1 MNCPQLPPFTS
12 FSTRFPQIHH
22 YQISLSIIVCK
33 IKLDL
38 KLGPLRW
45 LHWWPQKLLWV
56 CYQVVAEYL
65 PPIADFENL
74 AWKVWRWQLQVDRG
88 AAELKAGSCFQET
101 LCRWQFSP
109 MAFILFI
116 FSWPQKSQLY
126 CNLIIRTA
134 FATISMFVNLMV
146 ILFIFVV
153 GAMTERGSNK
163 KPEHEVSSNKKI
175 IFKQKCSG
183 CCLWEAA
190 KKHMWLVI
198 RQRMTKCV
206 FCVLCL
212 FVFFSSLQF
221 FSTGL
226 CFMSFC
232 VFFVKF
238 TKVVR

>member
-22 YQISLSIIVCK
+22 YQLSLSIIICK

-65 PPIADFENL
+65 PPIADFANL
-74 AWKVWRWQLQVDRG
+74 ASKVWRWQLQVDRG
-88 AAELKAGSCFQET
+88 AAELKAGACLQET

-163 KPEHEVSSNKKI
+163 KPEHEVSSNKTKMQRLL
-175 IFKQKCSG
+175 FKFWSVSHNCPCKVWPVYKR
-183 CCLWEAA
+183 CLEA
-190 KKHMWLVI
+190 KDLPKNLTVVSMFKVNLLMWWLI
-198 RQRMTKCV
+198 DTHPLTICLCTK
-206 FCVLCL
+206 L
-212 FVFFSSLQF
+212 
-221 FSTGL
+221 
-226 CFMSFC
+226 
-232 VFFVKF
+232 
-238 TKVVR
+238 